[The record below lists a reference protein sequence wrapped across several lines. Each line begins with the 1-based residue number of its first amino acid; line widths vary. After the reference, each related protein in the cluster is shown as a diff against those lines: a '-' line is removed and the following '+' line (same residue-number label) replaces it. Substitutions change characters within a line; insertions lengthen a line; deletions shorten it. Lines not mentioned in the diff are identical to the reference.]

1 MVRHARYADAVGMS
15 SSTTLA
21 FICSAGCPEVVA
33 AIWIMALG
41 FAAVAGVL
49 FYLVLVAIR
58 KRLS

>member
-1 MVRHARYADAVGMS
+1 MS